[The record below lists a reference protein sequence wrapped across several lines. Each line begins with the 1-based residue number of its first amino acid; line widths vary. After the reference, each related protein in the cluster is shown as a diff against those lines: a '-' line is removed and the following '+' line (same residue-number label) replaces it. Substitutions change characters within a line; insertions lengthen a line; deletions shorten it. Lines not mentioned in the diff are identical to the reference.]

1 MLPPIASA
9 EPALRLI
16 QRSRSS
22 TPCECPCAVSTTGT
36 SPPAST
42 SAATRSSVPSPTPTA
57 APTRSLPGACLH
69 ALGCSLSFRMSLTV
83 TRPIRWNSSSITST
97 RSSRCRCMSAL
108 ASSRLAPSRT
118 VTSFLCGVMMDFT
131 GWSSSASKRRW
142 RLVTMPT
149 TLPLFTTGKP
159 EILYCCCSAITS
171 RTVISGEMVIGSR
184 STPDSK
190 RLTLATSTACAWGV
204 RFLWMMPMPPSW
216 AMAMASRAS
225 VTVSM
230 AADTRGMFSSSL
242 RVRRVFRETSR
253 GRTREWAGRRRTSS
267 KVSAFWITR
276 MSDSRKAALYC
287 HPCLGLSVD
296 TSMTKALLCAVGLA
310 FAATA
315 LAQQYRWV
323 DKDGKVGY
331 GDTPPPGVQATSL
344 KPPPAGA
351 PAPTTAPQAN
361 PEAAFRKRQQERQ
374 EKEEKSAKER
384 ADAETKRVN
393 CEQSQA
399 SLRTLQSGQRI
410 SSTNAAGER
419 VFIDDEERTKEIERT
434 QRAVNDWCK

>member
-1 MLPPIASA
+1 MRLANARRRDFDELGASTKLLDARASGVAHARPHAAHQLLDDAERAALVGHAALHPFGHQLVDVHLGFLEIAVGGALLHRA
-9 EPALRLI
+9 ERPHAAVGLVGAPLEQLDLSRRFLGAGEQRPEHDRMRPGAERLGDVARVAYAAI
-16 QRSRSS
+16 RSS
-22 TPCECPCAVSTTGT
+22 G
-36 SPPAST
+36 
-42 SAATRSSVPSPTPTA
+42 PSPTPTA
-57 APTRSLPGACLH
+57 APTGSLPCASLR

-97 RSSRCRCMSAL
+97 RSSRWRCMSAL

-131 GWSSSASKRRW
+131 GWSSSASKRRSGL
-142 RLVTMPT
+142 RTIPT
-149 TLPLFTTGKP
+149 TLPPFTTGKP
-159 EILYCCCSAITS
+159 EILYCRCTAITS

-216 AMAMASRAS
+216 AMAMARRAS

-276 MSDSRKAALYC
+276 M
-287 HPCLGLSVD
+287 
-296 TSMTKALLCAVGLA
+296 
-310 FAATA
+310 
-315 LAQQYRWV
+315 
-323 DKDGKVGY
+323 
-331 GDTPPPGVQATSL
+331 
-344 KPPPAGA
+344 
-351 PAPTTAPQAN
+351 
-361 PEAAFRKRQQERQ
+361 
-374 EKEEKSAKER
+374 
-384 ADAETKRVN
+384 
-393 CEQSQA
+393 
-399 SLRTLQSGQRI
+399 
-410 SSTNAAGER
+410 
-419 VFIDDEERTKEIERT
+419 
-434 QRAVNDWCK
+434 